1 MWFVIAS
8 LALLASVATSALDP
22 HDPRPRVAMVMAI
35 GLLFALFSLVVFI
48 WLAFTTS
55 YSLDPRTIVELC
67 FVTRF
72 PDWCRMQYTINS
84 SPFLMGGATCALAV
98 TAIASFR
105 LKERFWPM

>member
-55 YSLDPRTIVELC
+55 YSLDPRPCGRIDSGIGLKIPE
-67 FVTRF
+67 
-72 PDWCRMQYTINS
+72 
-84 SPFLMGGATCALAV
+84 
-98 TAIASFR
+98 AIS
-105 LKERFWPM
+105 M